1 MAGLVAFWQLW
12 GGVMENPLVQ
22 AGGLHSLKSPPPP
35 PALKGDLLSLLISLP
50 ICGMERKMDEG
61 GLEDMNS
68 QISKTESDSFLQLPS
83 YLSFLLLFLVVV
95 LGLILCHINL

>member
-1 MAGLVAFWQLW
+1 
-12 GGVMENPLVQ
+12 
-22 AGGLHSLKSPPPP
+22 
-35 PALKGDLLSLLISLP
+35 
-50 ICGMERKMDEG
+50 MDEG